1 MSSSERVGVGSRYV
15 YDGEV
20 FEIVELAA
28 PRGNVEVLGRGAAG
42 QYMRIALVELLA
54 SARGRIIP
62 TDAGVASSDLRESAG
77 VILSVLSAAE
87 LQQVTDR
94 AGHVREVLTGYRS
107 GNEET
112 AAKGEPRAEFSP
124 DRPLTDR
131 YASKARELDVSVRS
145 VERWVS
151 KFRTLGPAGLV
162 DARRSKEEDPFP
174 SVDKRWTETAVEV
187 MVEHA
192 TESKPSR
199 TMVIDRT
206 DARVQARYGDG
217 VVAIPSRTNAFRVVK
232 ELDKRY
238 PTFRLSAKR
247 NRDIAERPDGVYGK
261 LRPTRPGEYMLMDT
275 TRLDVFGLDPLTLRW
290 VQVELTVAMD
300 WYTRCI
306 TGLRLTPVSTKSVD
320 VASVM
325 YEVFCPR
332 PAGEDWPDYAVWP
345 AHGVPRS
352 VLVDVSAERPTDAA
366 AGPAIVPETLVVDH
380 GKVYLSHH
388 MMSVCQRFGI
398 SVQPARLRTGRD
410 KGPVER
416 FFRTIREDL
425 LQALPGYKGPDVHS
439 RGENPEGEAFFYID
453 ELERIIREWI
463 AQVYHHRQHSSL
475 LDPQVPGLRMSP
487 AAMFEHGVA
496 RAGYIEAPRDP
507 DLAFEF
513 LKPAWRKILHYG
525 VEIGGRRYNGEG
537 LNGYRNLASGLTGEA
552 RGRWPIHCDPDD
564 ITKVYFRRPDDR
576 IWHPLVW
583 EHAPAID
590 MPFSEDALLYA
601 RKLAASKYRFP
612 NDRLAVAD
620 LLERWNVG
628 LGSTRVE
635 RRIALRMAR
644 ESELSQQQPG
654 EPGVSELPSVARVL
668 ATTPGQ
674 DESDPEAEA
683 TPPDRSLDYAGE
695 EGDDDRFDQED
706 TDDFYS
712 DALEDV

>member
-1 MSSSERVGVGSRYV
+1 MSGVERVEVGGRYM
-15 YDGEV
+15 YDGEA
-20 FEIVELAA
+20 FEIVELATA
-28 PRGNVEVLGRGAAG
+28 KGVVDVLGKSAAG
-42 QYMRIALVELLA
+42 QYMRVGLAELL
-54 SARGRIIP
+54 SSVRGRVLP
-62 TDAGVASSDLRESAG
+62 TGPGVSSTDATEPAG
-77 VILSVLSAAE
+77 VIFGELSAAE
-87 LQQVTDR
+87 LQKVTER
-94 AGHVREVLTGYRS
+94 AGHVREILTGYRS
-107 GNEET
+107 GSAET
-112 AAKGEPRAEFSP
+112 ASKGEPRPEFSG

-131 YASKARELDVSVRS
+131 YAAKARELGVGLRS

-151 KFRTLGPAGLV
+151 KFRTEGPAGLV
-162 DARRSKEEDPFP
+162 DARRTREAEPFP
-174 SVDKRWTETAVEV
+174 SVDRRWLDTAVEV

-199 TMVIDRT
+199 TMVMARAE
-206 DARVQARYGDG
+206 ARVLARFGEG
-217 VVAIPSRTNAFRVVK
+217 VVAIPSRTNAFRVL
-232 ELDKRY
+232 EYLEQRY

-247 NRDIAERPDGVYGK
+247 NRDIAERPEGVYGK

-320 VASVM
+320 VATVM
-325 YEVFCPR
+325 YEVFSPR
-332 PAGEDWPDYAVWP
+332 PAGADWPEYAVWP

-352 VLVDVSAERPTDAA
+352 VLVDVTAERPADAA

-380 GKVYLSHH
+380 GKVYLSNHV
-388 MMSVCQRFGI
+388 MSVCQRFGI

-439 RGENPEGEAFFYID
+439 RGEDPEGGAFFYID
-453 ELERIIREWI
+453 ELESIIREWV

-475 LDPQVPGLRMSP
+475 LDPRVPGLRMSP
-487 AAMFEHGVA
+487 AAMFEHGVS

-513 LKPAWRKILHYG
+513 LKPVWRKILHYG
-525 VEIGGRRYNGEG
+525 VEIGGRRYNGDG
-537 LNGYRNLASGLTGEA
+537 LNGYRNLASRFTGEA
-552 RGRWPIHCDPDD
+552 KGRWPIHCDPDD
-564 ITKVYFRRPDDR
+564 ITKVYFRRPDER
-576 IWHPLVW
+576 TWHTLVW
-583 EHAPAID
+583 EHAPSID

-620 LLERWNVG
+620 LLERWNIG

-635 RRIALRMAR
+635 RRIALRMSR
-644 ESELSQQQPG
+644 ETELSQRPQG
-654 EPGVSELPSVARVL
+654 EARVDRLPSVARVL
-668 ATTPGQ
+668 APDQ
-674 DESDPEAEA
+674 DESDVQAEDTA
-683 TPPDRSLDYAGE
+683 IDRGLDYAGE
-695 EGDDDRFDQED
+695 EGDDDRFDQENI
-706 TDDFYS
+706 DDFYS